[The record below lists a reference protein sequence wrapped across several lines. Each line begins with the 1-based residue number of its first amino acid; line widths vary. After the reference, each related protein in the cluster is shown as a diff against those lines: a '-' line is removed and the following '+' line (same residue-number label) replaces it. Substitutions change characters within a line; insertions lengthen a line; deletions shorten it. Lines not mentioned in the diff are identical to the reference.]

1 MNQPDY
7 SKYDQEQLRQI
18 RRSIDAERFPER
30 VAQIEARLAE
40 LAAQPA
46 ASGDRPGVSAAHPG
60 VSGAQPGASAAPPA
74 AVIADRPR
82 ADPASYRPV
91 MRRAARVMACVAA
104 VDVAAGIWNAMHG
117 MGSMFNI
124 DVSSLVVMLLLA
136 FGGLRVAI
144 VLRWLAV
151 LGVPMLALWPLM
163 AFMQP
168 LDLTLT
174 QLALQPSAYA
184 INFLLPVFKSA
195 MSLWML
201 HLLSDPAIR
210 QARAFEGRKPYDM
223 RVPLALGALLLA
235 GYGVMFFT
243 LMLGER
249 GRHAEELAAQKE
261 GAKYRYH
268 VNNILVMGNSNGTFV
283 SATVVVWNDKF
294 LGAMDVSWKE

>member
-1 MNQPDY
+1 LNQPDY

-30 VAQIEARLAE
+30 VAQIEARLGE
-40 LAAQPA
+40 LAAQP
-46 ASGDRPGVSAAHPG
+46 GVSAA
-60 VSGAQPGASAAPPA
+60 SPA
-74 AVIADRPR
+74 AAVADRPR
-82 ADPASYRPV
+82 ADPASYRPA

-144 VLRWLAV
+144 VLRWLSMV
-151 LGVPMLALWPLM
+151 GVPMLAVWPLL
-163 AFMQP
+163 AFFQP

-174 QLALQPSAYA
+174 QLALQPSAYV
-184 INFLLPVFKSA
+184 INFLLPMFKSG
-195 MSLWML
+195 MSVWML
-201 HLLSDPAIR
+201 YLLSDPAIR
-210 QARAFEGRKPYDM
+210 RARAFEGRKPYDM

-235 GYGVMFFT
+235 GYGVMLFT
-243 LMLGER
+243 LMFGER
-249 GRHAEELAAQKE
+249 GRHAEQLAAQKE

-268 VNNILVMGNSNGTFV
+268 VNNIRVMGSNDGTFV

-294 LGAMDVSWKE
+294 VGGMDVSWKE

>member
-1 MNQPDY
+1 MLNQPDY

-18 RRSIDAERFPER
+18 RRSIDADRFPER

-40 LAAQPA
+40 LAAQSA
-46 ASGDRPGVSAAHPG
+46 APRVQPGASASPPGVSAA
-60 VSGAQPGASAAPPA
+60 SPA
-74 AVIADRPR
+74 AADRPR

-91 MRRAARVMACVAA
+91 MRRAAKVMACVVA
-104 VDVAAGIWNAMHG
+104 VDVAAAVWNTMHG
-117 MGSMFNI
+117 MGTMFNV
-124 DVSSLVVMLLLA
+124 DVSSLITVLLLA

-144 VLRWLAV
+144 MLRWLAV

-163 AFMQP
+163 AFVQP

-174 QLALQPSAYA
+174 QLALNPSAYL
-184 INFLLPVFKSA
+184 ITFLLPVFKSA

-201 HLLSDPAIR
+201 YLLSDPSIR
-210 QARAFEGRKPYDM
+210 QARVFEGRKPYDM

-249 GRHAEELAAQKE
+249 GRHAEQLAAQKE

-268 VNNILVMGNSNGTFV
+268 VNNLRVVGSSDGTFV
-283 SATVVVWNDKF
+283 NATVVVWNDKF
-294 LGAMDVSWKE
+294 VGGMDVSWKE

>member
-18 RRSIDAERFPER
+18 RRSIDTERFPER

-40 LAAQPA
+40 LAAQP
-46 ASGDRPGVSAAHPG
+46 SVSAA
-60 VSGAQPGASAAPPA
+60 SPA
-74 AVIADRPR
+74 AAAAVADRPR

-91 MRRAARVMACVAA
+91 MRRAAKVMACVAA

-144 VLRWLAV
+144 VLRWLSMV
-151 LGVPMLALWPLM
+151 GVPMLVVWPLL
-163 AFMQP
+163 AFFQP

-174 QLALQPSAYA
+174 QLALQPSAYV
-184 INFLLPVFKSA
+184 INFLLPMFKSG

-201 HLLSDPAIR
+201 YLLSDPAIR

-243 LMLGER
+243 LMMGER
-249 GRHAEELAAQKE
+249 GRHAEQLAAQKE

-268 VNNILVMGNSNGTFV
+268 VNNIRVISNSNGTFV

-294 LGAMDVSWKE
+294 VGGMDVSWQE

>member
-7 SKYDQEQLRQI
+7 SRYDQEQLRQI

-40 LAAQPA
+40 LAAQP
-46 ASGDRPGVSAAHPG
+46 SVSAA
-60 VSGAQPGASAAPPA
+60 SPA
-74 AVIADRPR
+74 AAAAAAVADQPR
-82 ADPASYRPV
+82 ADPASYRPA
-91 MRRAARVMACVAA
+91 MRRAAKVMACVAV
-104 VDVAAGIWNAMHG
+104 VDVAAGIWNAVHG

-136 FGGLRVAI
+136 FGGLRVAV
-144 VLRWLAV
+144 VLRWLSMV
-151 LGVPMLALWPLM
+151 GVPMLAVWPLVV
-163 AFMQP
+163 FFQP

-174 QLALQPSAYA
+174 QLALQPSACV
-184 INFLLPVFKSA
+184 INFLLPMFKSG

-201 HLLSDPAIR
+201 YLLSDPAIR

-243 LMLGER
+243 LMMGER
-249 GRHAEELAAQKE
+249 GRHAEQLAAQKE

-268 VNNILVMGNSNGTFV
+268 VNNIRVMGSSNGTVV
-283 SATVVVWNDKF
+283 SATVVVWNDTF
-294 LGAMDVSWKE
+294 VGGMDVSWQE

>member
-7 SKYDQEQLRQI
+7 SKYDPEQLRQI

-46 ASGDRPGVSAAHPG
+46 ASGAH
-60 VSGAQPGASAAPPA
+60 PGASAAPPA

-91 MRRAARVMACVAA
+91 MRRAAKVMACVVA
-104 VDVAAGIWNAMHG
+104 VDAAAAIWNAMHG
-117 MGSMFNI
+117 TGSMFYI
-124 DVSSLVVMLLLA
+124 DVSSLITVLLLA

-163 AFMQP
+163 AFMLP

-174 QLALQPSAYA
+174 QLALQPSAYL
-184 INFLLPVFKSA
+184 ITFLLPVFKSA

-201 HLLSDPAIR
+201 YLLSDPAIR
-210 QARAFEGRKPYDM
+210 QARALEGRKPYDM
-223 RVPLALGALLLA
+223 RVPLALGVLLVA
-235 GYGVMFFT
+235 GYGVMLFT

-249 GRHAEELAAQKE
+249 ARHAEELAARKE
-261 GAKYRYH
+261 GAKYHYH
-268 VNNILVMGNSNGTFV
+268 VNNIRVMGNSNGTFV